1 MIRKIRTAAL
11 WGLDGFPVT
20 VECYAGPGVPTT
32 EILGLPDTAVK
43 ESLDRIH
50 AAAMSLKL
58 PLPRGHVT
66 VNLAPADR
74 KKQGSGFD
82 LPVLLSELAHTLLS
96 GAALDDAFFVGELGL
111 DGTLRGGAGAL
122 CLALAA
128 RDAGAKRLFVPK
140 ENAPEC
146 SVVDGIEVYG
156 AGHIAQLLDHLTEK
170 KPLPR
175 AVFDKEKLWE
185 NSRPAV
191 DFKDIK
197 GQEMAKR
204 AAEIA
209 AAGGHNLLLA
219 GPPGSG
225 KSMLAKAIPG
235 ILPRMTFEEMLETT
249 KIHSIAGFLREGE
262 SLIRERPC
270 RSPHHTMSFVG
281 LAGGGAAPQPGEISL
296 AHNGVL
302 FLDELPEFEKRS
314 LEVLRQPLEDRQVTI
329 TRAAWKMTFP
339 ADFMLVCAMNPC
351 PCGYYGSD
359 QKKCT
364 CSPAAIERYL
374 GKISG
379 PLLDRIDI
387 RIEVPALS
395 FEELNARQAGEDSET
410 VRARVDRARRLAA
423 ERYRDYGVR
432 CNGALSGALT
442 RKMCVFD
449 DKAEAVLR
457 SSFLSR
463 HMSARGLDRILRLS
477 RTIAD
482 LEEAEII
489 SEQHVLEAVQFRFSS
504 EKFFNR

>member
-1 MIRKIRTAAL
+1 MIRKIRSAAL

-20 VECYAGPGVPTT
+20 VECFAGPGLPNV
-32 EILGLPDTAVK
+32 EIIGLPDTAVK

-50 AAAMSLKL
+50 AAAMSLHL
-58 PLPRGHVT
+58 PMPRGHIT

-82 LPVLLSELAHTLLS
+82 LPILLAELSNTQLAGLDLS
-96 GAALDDAFFVGELGL
+96 DACFIGELGL
-111 DGTLRGGAGAL
+111 DGTLRGGNGAL
-122 CLALAA
+122 CLAIAA
-128 RDAGAKRLFVPK
+128 RDNGAKRLFVPK
-140 ENAPEC
+140 ENAAEC
-146 SVVDGIEVYG
+146 SVVDGLEVYG
-156 AGHIAQLLDHLTEK
+156 AENVMDLLAHLTGET
-170 KPLPR
+170 PLER
-175 AVFDKEKLWE
+175 TVFDRDKVRQDAK
-185 NSRPAV
+185 PAV
-191 DFKDIK
+191 DFRDIR

-235 ILPRMTFEEMLETT
+235 ILPRMSFEEMLETT

-262 SLIRERPC
+262 GLIRLRPF

-281 LAGGGAAPQPGEISL
+281 LAGGGATPQPGEISL

-314 LEVLRQPLEDRQVTI
+314 LEILRQPLEDRQVTI

-339 ADFMLVCAMNPC
+339 SDFMLVCAMNPC

-359 QKKCT
+359 QKRCT

-395 FEELNARQAGEDSET
+395 FEELNGRQAGEDSAA
-410 VRARVDRARRLAA
+410 VRERVDRARKIAA
-423 ERYRDYGVR
+423 ERYREIGVR
-432 CNGALSGALT
+432 CNGALTGAQT
-442 RKMCVFD
+442 KKWCRYD
-449 DKAEAVLR
+449 EKAEAVLQ
-457 SSFLSR
+457 SSFVSR
-463 HMSARGLDRILRLS
+463 HMSARGLDRILRLA

-489 SEQHVLEAVQFRFSS
+489 SESHVLEAVQFRFSS
-504 EKFFNR
+504 EKYFSR

>member
-1 MIRKIRTAAL
+1 MIRKIHSAAL
-11 WGLDGFPVT
+11 WGLDGFAVT
-20 VECYAGPGVPTT
+20 VECYAGPGLPRM
-32 EILGLPDTAVK
+32 EIIGLPDTAVK
-43 ESLDRIH
+43 ESQERIW

-58 PLPRGHVT
+58 PLPRGRIT

-82 LPVLLSELAHTLLS
+82 LPILLSALAGTLLAGTELS
-96 GAALDDAFFVGELGL
+96 DAFFIGELGL
-111 DGTLRGGAGAL
+111 DGSLRGGNGAL

-140 ENAPEC
+140 ENAAEC
-146 SVVDGIEVYG
+146 SVVDGLCVYG
-156 AGHIAQLLDHLTEK
+156 AESVSELLDHLLGTK
-170 KPLPR
+170 KIEQ
-175 AVFDKEKLWE
+175 VTFDRERILE

-197 GQEMAKR
+197 GQELAKR

-235 ILPRMTFEEMLETT
+235 ILPRMDFEEMLETT
-249 KIHSIAGFLREGE
+249 KIHSIAGMLREGE
-262 SLIRERPC
+262 ALIRERPF

-281 LAGGGAAPQPGEISL
+281 LAGGGASPQPGEISL

-329 TRAAWKMTFP
+329 TRAAWKLTFP
-339 ADFMLVCAMNPC
+339 SDFMLVCAMNPC
-351 PCGYYGSD
+351 PCGYFGSD

-364 CSPAAIERYL
+364 CTPVAIERYL

-395 FEELNARQAGEDSET
+395 FEELNARQAGESSEE
-410 VRARVDRARRLAA
+410 VRARVDRARQIAA
-423 ERYRDYGVR
+423 ERYKDYGVR

-442 RKMCVFD
+442 KKLCRYD

-457 SSFLSR
+457 SSFVSR

-482 LEEAEII
+482 LEGAELIGEA
-489 SEQHVLEAVQFRFSS
+489 HVLEAVQFRFSS

>member
-1 MIRKIRTAAL
+1 MIRKIQTAAL

-20 VECYAGPGVPTT
+20 VECYAGPGLPQV
-32 EILGLPDTAVK
+32 EIIGLPDTAVK

-50 AAAMSLKL
+50 AAAMSLEL
-58 PLPRGHVT
+58 PMPRGHVT

-82 LPVLLSELAHTLLS
+82 LPILLSELATTVLAGLDLS
-96 GAALDDAFFVGELGL
+96 DAFFVGELGL
-111 DGTLRGGAGAL
+111 DGTLRGEGGAL

-128 RDAGAKRLFVPK
+128 RDAGAKRLFVPR
-140 ENAPEC
+140 ENAAEC
-146 SVVDGIEVYG
+146 SVVDGLTVYG
-156 AGHIAQLLDHLTEK
+156 AENVMELLEHLTGEK
-170 KPLPR
+170 VLSPT
-175 AVFDKEKLWE
+175 VFDRAAVWE
-185 NSRPAV
+185 NTRPAV
-191 DFKDIK
+191 DFSDIK
-197 GQEMAKR
+197 GQALAKR

-235 ILPRMTFEEMLETT
+235 ILPRMTFEEMLEST

-262 SLIRERPC
+262 SLIRERPF

-281 LAGGGAAPQPGEISL
+281 LAGGGAVPQPGEISL

-314 LEVLRQPLEDRQVTI
+314 LEVLRQPLEDRAVTI
-329 TRAAWKMTFP
+329 TRAAWKLTFP

-364 CSPAAIERYL
+364 CSPQAIERYL

-395 FEELNARQAGEDSET
+395 FDELNARGAGETSEA
-410 VRARVDRARRLAA
+410 VRERVDAARKLAR

-442 RKMCVFD
+442 KKFCRCD
-449 DKAEAVLR
+449 NSAEEVLK
-457 SSFLSR
+457 SSFVSR
-463 HMSARGLDRILRLS
+463 HMSARGLDRVLRLS

-482 LEEAEII
+482 LAGDEII
-489 SEQHVLEAVQFRFSS
+489 SEKHVLEAVQFRFSS